1 MATTDEVT
9 IETEIEPTT
18 NNNNVTTEQPT
29 SGGLNVQ
36 QDTSAEAHAERLQ
49 KEQDLRKLDDEIR
62 MLRQVLRDK
71 EQQARII
78 RTDLGKGTAI
88 DTVENVAKDFEH
100 GINKFAEDV
109 SQTDAFK
116 NTTAVVGEIGR
127 TTVSGLSSFGTII
140 GAKFNEVRQSES
152 VNNIAGKATGLGS
165 SLLDT
170 VSNLTKPAQKE
181 FNDGSQQ

>member
-9 IETEIEPTT
+9 IETEIEPTQ
-18 NNNNVTTEQPT
+18 NNVTTEQPT

-78 RTDLGKGTAI
+78 RTDLGKGTPL
-88 DTVENVAKDFEH
+88 DTVDNMAKDFEK
-100 GINKFAEDV
+100 GINRFAADV
-109 SQTDAFK
+109 SETDAFK

-127 TTVSGLSSFGTII
+127 TTVSGFSAFGSLV

-152 VNNIAGKATGLGS
+152 VNNIAGKATGLGC
-165 SLLDT
+165 SLLET
-170 VSNLTKPAQKE
+170 VSNITKPAQKE

>member
-9 IETEIEPTT
+9 IETEIEPTNT
-18 NNNNVTTEQPT
+18 VTTEQPT
-29 SGGLNVQ
+29 AGGLNVQ
-36 QDTSAEAHAERLQ
+36 TDSSAEAHAERLQ
-49 KEQDLRKLDDEIR
+49 KEQDLRKLEDEIR

-78 RTDLGKGTAI
+78 RTDIGKGTPL
-88 DTVENVAKDFEH
+88 DTVENVAKDFEK
-100 GINKFAEDV
+100 GINQFAEDV

-116 NTTAVVGEIGR
+116 KTSGVVGEIGR
-127 TTVSGLSSFGTII
+127 STVSGFSALGSLV

-152 VNNIAGKATGLGS
+152 VNNIASQATGLGS
-165 SLLDT
+165 SLLET
-170 VSNLTKPAQKE
+170 VSNLSKPQQKE